1 MKCFASIHDR
11 KSKRYAIYY
20 SVVLVVIMGT
30 VAFETLQI
38 IHQAPIQAAATFWE
52 GFFSL
57 FMLGRH
63 EKVGNSLLSHLAKA
77 KQIPRLSLF

>member
-1 MKCFASIHDR
+1 MKLFASIHDR

-20 SVVLVVIMGT
+20 SAVLVVIMGT
-30 VAFETLQI
+30 VGFETFQF
-38 IHQAPIQAAATFWE
+38 IHQGPLQAAATFFE

-63 EKVGNSLLSHLAKA
+63 EKVGASLLSHLSKA

>member
-1 MKCFASIHDR
+1 
-11 KSKRYAIYY
+11 
-20 SVVLVVIMGT
+20 MGT
-30 VAFETLQI
+30 VAFETLQV
-38 IHQAPIQAAATFWE
+38 IHQAPIQAAATFFE

-63 EKVGNSLLSHLAKA
+63 EKVGNSLLVHLSKA